1 MADSTIEFVIRAK
14 DLMSGV
20 FPKIGSAAQSSFT
33 QVSGLMKNSQSQ
45 MQSAAKSLGDMKG
58 KLDAL
63 YKKRD
68 SLINLSDLRSANRE
82 IETIERR
89 MQRMQNMGRSGGS
102 GGGMLGS
109 IIGGNLI
116 ASGMMAAAQQAKQV
130 ITESIGAAM
139 QYSMQE
145 RSFQVLAGDAR
156 RGKDLAAE
164 LRNLKQT
171 SLVGGGVYANAQ
183 TMLGF
188 GVNQRDVLKN
198 LRQIGDIGMG
208 DQDRMAA
215 LTLARS
221 QVTASGKLMGQDLLQ
236 FINAGFNPLNVM
248 AEKWK
253 DFGFKSKVTIG
264 QLKDMVAEGKISSAM
279 VDKAFETATSKG
291 GQFYRMMDQIG
302 ETAGGAALKLKGNWA
317 AAQIDIGNALLPYAS
332 SLMKAGG
339 DLLHF
344 LNISKSVPEQLR
356 AEQAELNSLT
366 TSITKLNEGNL
377 TRSNMLEMLKNKFP
391 DVFGAIDTEK
401 VKNEELLSVL
411 QKVNKEY
418 KDRIAIGERD
428 YRLQEN
434 NERFNTLVELTS
446 KARRQKEYA
455 EKTGYT
461 NSAYGLSLLDPR
473 SRKYLSLLDR
483 AKMSYSGIDYDET
496 IGGLGNY
503 ISVAEAEMKRLS
515 DEKKNLE
522 YEALVDSQSKAIRDL
537 RSKAMDMLLS
547 PGGSKNS
554 ALMAEMKRITAEDKS
569 GVPWVKRDWTKLR
582 KLVDPTST
590 DTTGTGGAG
599 AAVDDLGKKV
609 TGGGQK
615 VVNINFRNVVETMN
629 NNIAGGADVVKTIEP
644 DLEQAINR
652 ILANVR

>member
-63 YKKRD
+63 YKRRD

-356 AEQAELNSLT
+356 AEQAEVNSLT
-366 TSITKLNEGNL
+366 SSILRLNEGNQ
-377 TRSNMLEMLKNKFP
+377 TRSYMLEMLKNKFP

-418 KDRIAIGERD
+418 KDRIAIGQRD
-428 YRLQEN
+428 YQIEQN
-434 NERFNTLVELTS
+434 NDRIKNLIEMTAKVQDQVN
-446 KARRQKEYA
+446 YA
-455 EKTGYT
+455 KQTGYN
-461 NSAYGLSLLDPR
+461 NSVLGLALLD
-473 SRKYLSLLDR
+473 SRAYKHLSLLDR
-483 AKMSYSGIDYDET
+483 AKMSYSGIRYDET
-496 IGGLGNY
+496 TKGLESY
-503 ISVAEAEMKRLS
+503 LSSAYAEISKAEKENARLEAEKKANAES
-515 DEKKNLE
+515 D
-522 YEALVDSQSKAIRDL
+522 SIGDL
-537 RSKAMDMLLS
+537 RKRAMSMLMA

-590 DTTGTGGAG
+590 DMAGTRGAG

-644 DLEQAINR
+644 DLELAINR
-652 ILANVR
+652 IFANVR